1 MQRRR
6 NNRIGHATCNDGAP
20 QDPFGLCGKTP
31 LGTGTA
37 RQDDAAATGECERLG
52 VDAIGE

>member
-6 NNRIGHATCNDGAP
+6 NNRIGHATCDDGAP